1 MLIVTFTNA
10 AASQMREKIL
20 NAIYKKLEE
29 DPFNEHLKKQT
40 VLINKA
46 NISTIHSF
54 CLEIIRN
61 NFFEIDISA
70 NFKIGDSTQL
80 EILKQEAIENV
91 FEQKYLNKDEEF
103 DKLLNCYT
111 NYRSDDNL
119 KEMVLKIYKFIQSSP
134 FPEEWLEEK
143 VEQFNLKDKL
153 EEDFSNT
160 LWGNIILENFKEE
173 LEDLILRSN
182 ILKNQLQNFDELS
195 KFYQVVCSD
204 INIYEDVL
212 RSCNTWEQAR
222 ISIQQA
228 KDNQERWPTDKKVTL
243 ELKDIAKETRK
254 KIKDDFGKVSEQ
266 IMLYSSKEANEDIFS
281 MYEILKNLQNI
292 ICEFGQEYAKLK
304 KENNVI
310 DFNDIEH
317 FALNILVKKENGKY
331 IPTDVA
337 KNYQEKLV
345 EIAIDEYQ
353 DSNLIQEYILNTI
366 SKGNNIFMVGD
377 VKQSIYKFRQ
387 ARPELFLEKY
397 NTYNF
402 EKEENNGV
410 KIKLFKNFRSRK
422 NVLEITNQVFNNI
435 MSKKLGDIDY
445 NEEEFL
451 NLGADYKDPEEKI
464 NYAGT
469 IETHI
474 IDINKEEPSEEPIE
488 NTEIE
493 AKFVADKIEELLN
506 SNYMVYENGNYRKI
520 TYKDIVILLR
530 SANSLSN
537 TYEKE
542 ITKKGYPVYSEATSE
557 YLDSYE
563 INTIMSILKIV
574 DNPNQ
579 DIDLVSVLRS
589 PIYSFTDDELI
600 EIRTFNRICS
610 FYEVLKLAKE
620 KANKA
625 LSNKINLFLEQIEDI
640 RVKQE
645 YMPID
650 ELIWY
655 IYSVT
660 GFYNYSKLL
669 PNGNLRTANLRM
681 LFEQAK
687 KYEQASFKGLYNFIS
702 FINKVKK
709 SNSDLGSAKII
720 GENDD
725 VIRIMS
731 IHKSKGLEFPV
742 VFLSSTGKKLNMQ
755 DLNESILIHQ
765 QLGFGP
771 KYINYERKIEYNTL
785 AKEALKIKSVN
796 ELISEEMRVL
806 YVALTRAK
814 EKLIITGTQNEADK
828 ETEEKEEIIRYSKEK
843 LKPQTIKKYKS
854 YLDWIQLVYLKNKE
868 ELKDVSELQIHKQ
881 SEINLKDDEDEKQ
894 DIIQQLNENNV
905 EVSKKTNELI
915 QWEYERKDASNIV
928 SKTSVTQLKNLNNNE
943 EEISSKCTLNIP
955 KFLIEEDKITS
966 AQIGTIMHF
975 VLQQL
980 DFKTDYDINTLDELI
995 EQLVYKN
1002 LLKENEK
1009 KYINKKK
1016 ILSFLESN
1024 LAKSLKQAKQLYK
1037 ETPFYINI
1045 KANEIYD
1052 TNIEDNILVQG
1063 IIDLYYINK
1072 DDEIILVDYK
1082 TDYVENDNE
1091 EMLIKKYE
1099 NQINIYARAI
1109 EEATNKKVSKKIIY
1123 SLYLNKEIQV

>member
-1 MLIVTFTNA
+1 
-10 AASQMREKIL
+10 MREKIL

-29 DPFNEHLKKQT
+29 DPLNEHLKKQT
-40 VLINKA
+40 VLINKS

-70 NFKIGDSTQL
+70 NFKIGDATQL
-80 EILKQEAIENV
+80 EILKQEAIENI
-91 FEQKYLNKDEEF
+91 FEEKYLNKDEKFEQ
-103 DKLLNCYT
+103 LLNCYT
-111 NYRSDDNL
+111 NYRSDDSL
-119 KEMVLKIYKFIQSSP
+119 KEIILKIYKFIQSSP

-143 VEQFNLKDKL
+143 VEQFNLKEKL
-153 EEDFSNT
+153 ESDFST
-160 LWGNIILENFKEE
+160 TSWGNIILENVKEE
-173 LEDLILRSN
+173 LEDLILRAN
-182 ILKNQLQNFDELS
+182 ILKNQLQKFEELG
-195 KFYQVVCSD
+195 KFYEVVCND
-204 INIYEDVL
+204 INILEDVL
-212 RSCNTWEQAR
+212 KNCNTWEQAR
-222 ISIQQA
+222 LIISQV
-228 KDNQERWPTDKKVTL
+228 NFGRWPMDKKVTL
-243 ELKDIAKETRK
+243 ELKEIAKETRR
-254 KIKDDFGKVSEQ
+254 KIKDDFSKITEQ
-266 IMLYSSKEANEDIFS
+266 IMLYSSKEANEDIYS

-292 ICEFGQEYAKLK
+292 ICEFGKEYAKLK

-317 FALNILVKKENGKY
+317 FALNILVKKQNGKY

-337 KNYQEKLV
+337 KNYQEKLI

-402 EKEENNGV
+402 EKQENNGV

-422 NVLEITNQVFNNI
+422 NVLEITNQLFFDI
-435 MSKKLGDIDY
+435 MSEKLGDINY
-445 NEEEFL
+445 TEEEFL
-451 NLGADYKDPEEKI
+451 NLGADYKEPEQNI
-464 NYAGT
+464 NYSGK

-474 IDINKEEPSEEPIE
+474 IDLKQEEQLEEV
-488 NTEIE
+488 NDNAQIE

-506 SNYMVYENGNYRKI
+506 SNYMVYKNGEYRKI

-537 TYEKE
+537 IYEKE
-542 ITKKGYPVYSEATSE
+542 LTKKGYPVYSEATTE

-563 INTIMSILKIV
+563 INTVMSILKII

-579 DIDLVSVLRS
+579 DIELVAVLRS

-600 EIRTFNRICS
+600 EIRTFNGNCS
-610 FYEVLKLAKE
+610 FYEVLKFAKE
-620 KANKA
+620 KANEK

-655 IYSVT
+655 IYSLT
-660 GFYNYSKLL
+660 GFYNYSRLL
-669 PNGNLRTANLRM
+669 PNGKLRTANLRM
-681 LFEQAK
+681 LFEQAR

-742 VFLSSTGKKLNMQ
+742 VFLCSTGKRLNMQ

-765 QLGFGP
+765 ELGFGP

-814 EKLIITGTQNEADK
+814 EKLIITGLSNDIEREIA
-828 ETEEKEEIIRYSKEK
+828 EKEDIIMYSQDK

-854 YLDWIQLVYLKNKE
+854 YLDWIQLVYLKNKKVLE
-868 ELKDVSELQIHKQ
+868 NIFDLQTHKQ
-881 SEINLKDDEDEKQ
+881 SEINLKDNEDEKQ
-894 DIIQQLNENNV
+894 EIMKQLNENNIEV
-905 EVSKKTNELI
+905 ENKTNELI
-915 QWEYERKDASNIV
+915 R
-928 SKTSVTQLKNLNNNE
+928 
-943 EEISSKCTLNIP
+943 
-955 KFLIEEDKITS
+955 
-966 AQIGTIMHF
+966 M
-975 VLQQL
+975 
-980 DFKTDYDINTLDELI
+980 
-995 EQLVYKN
+995 
-1002 LLKENEK
+1002 
-1009 KYINKKK
+1009 
-1016 ILSFLESN
+1016 
-1024 LAKSLKQAKQLYK
+1024 
-1037 ETPFYINI
+1037 
-1045 KANEIYD
+1045 
-1052 TNIEDNILVQG
+1052 
-1063 IIDLYYINK
+1063 
-1072 DDEIILVDYK
+1072 
-1082 TDYVENDNE
+1082 
-1091 EMLIKKYE
+1091 
-1099 NQINIYARAI
+1099 AI
-1109 EEATNKKVSKKIIY
+1109 SKKRCKQY
-1123 SLYLNKEIQV
+1123 CKQNKCN